1 VEKPQQ
7 EYLTL
12 HAIVELASQTVLRV
26 TQEPH
31 RPAPL
36 PDGSITRFHEL
47 FVYFLLR
54 RDPHAKRCPAS
65 YRTLHGHG
73 AAQ

>member
-1 VEKPQQ
+1 LEKHAQ

-12 HAIVELASQTVLRV
+12 QTIMELASQTVLRV
-26 TQEPH
+26 TQEQH

-47 FVYFLLR
+47 FVCFLLG